1 MNNNSKYLK
10 YKNKYLQLK
19 NNLLGGVGGIKT
31 LYITIGVPG
40 SGKTSRCQ
48 RTATSLG
55 GVRYEA
61 DDFPGL
67 YDGGF
72 RQNLLKL
79 AHAWCKEN
87 VKKAMEINVEDIY
100 QSNTNLNP
108 RDMMDYLE
116 FARTH
121 SYRVKIIIPEK
132 GNLLHYSTPM
142 PYESQIRHV
151 KMVRSGAIEDQ
162 KIIPEQAMNG
172 MIVIFE
178 KNIEII
184 RKIKSE
190 LDANDMEHD
199 PGSWIR
205 QINKAFR

>member
-1 MNNNSKYLK
+1 
-10 YKNKYLQLK
+10 
-19 NNLLGGVGGIKT
+19 
-31 LYITIGVPG
+31 
-40 SGKTSRCQ
+40 
-48 RTATSLG
+48 
-55 GVRYEA
+55 
-61 DDFPGL
+61 
-67 YDGGF
+67 
-72 RQNLLKL
+72 
-79 AHAWCKEN
+79 
-87 VKKAMEINVEDIY
+87 
-100 QSNTNLNP
+100 
-108 RDMMDYLE
+108 
-116 FARTH
+116 
-121 SYRVKIIIPEK
+121 
-132 GNLLHYSTPM
+132 M